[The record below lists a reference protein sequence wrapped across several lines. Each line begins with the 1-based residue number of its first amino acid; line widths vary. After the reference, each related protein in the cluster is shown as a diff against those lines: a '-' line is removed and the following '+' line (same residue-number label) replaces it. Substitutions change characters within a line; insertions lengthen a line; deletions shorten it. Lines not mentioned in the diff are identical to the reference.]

1 MFQDMT
7 SVPTARGELAVSN
20 QTEEIIM
27 LDEDGERER
36 FERIVQRDLGISAD
50 QFAAKLDAD
59 DIDDLDRS
67 AAMRVAILRPA

>member
-1 MFQDMT
+1 M
-7 SVPTARGELAVSN
+7 SN